1 MENIQKE
8 NLENIPPVVSDV
20 ETQWQAEVT
29 NLLPNLLYPSES
41 DEPLEWIDIAQAQP
55 SPLTINNLLVYLSI
69 PLDTFVEEMAVENFW
84 TPVTIIEE
92 WYEEE
97 ERQTVA
103 QFLQLKSLLE
113 THLKNFQA
121 FRVGQT
127 EIDLYLL
134 GQTANDQWAGLKTK
148 VIET

>member
-20 ETQWQAEVT
+20 ETQWQTEVT

-41 DEPLEWIDIAQAQP
+41 DESLEWIDIAQTQP

-69 PLDTFVEEMAVENFW
+69 PLDTFVEEITAESFW
-84 TPVTIIEE
+84 TPVTTIEE

>member
-8 NLENIPPVVSDV
+8 NLENIPPIASNI
-20 ETQWQAEVT
+20 ETQWSVEVT
-29 NLLPNLLYPSES
+29 NLLSNLLYPSES
-41 DEPLEWIDIAQAQP
+41 DEPLEWIEIAQELP
-55 SPLTINNLLVYLSI
+55 SPLTTNDLLVHLSL
-69 PLDTFVEEMAVENFW
+69 PEG
-84 TPVTIIEE
+84 TIIEE
-92 WYEEE
+92 TSVEHFWNPVTTFEDWYGDEEKQITE
-97 ERQTVA
+97 
-103 QFLQLKSLLE
+103 QFLQAKALVE

-134 GQTANDQWAGLKTK
+134 GLAANGHWAGLKTK